1 MGQDRPKRIAN
12 REMSMRNV
20 QENFNIDNCLF
31 QIFDQIAMEKE
42 HLKNAIEISPW
53 VKFDSM

>member
-1 MGQDRPKRIAN
+1 
-12 REMSMRNV
+12 MSMRNV
-20 QENFNIDNCLF
+20 QENVNIDNCLF

-53 VKFDSM
+53 VKFDSIW

>member
-12 REMSMRNV
+12 REMSIRNV
-20 QENFNIDNCLF
+20 QENVNIDNCLF

>member
-20 QENFNIDNCLF
+20 HIDNCLF

-53 VKFDSM
+53 VKFDSI